1 MLQLTSKTGP
11 TKGQA
16 WPLVGG
22 PIVLGRES
30 KCDITIKDPLVSRK
44 HCEIIVDN
52 GTARV
57 RDLGS
62 SNATFVNGDSVEEAK
77 LEPGDELSVGN
88 AVFIVSKVG
97 SSWELAQSAAS
108 HSPTGSMKFGQ
119 AQFLERD
126 ESSLFKHGKPRT
138 AKDLAELFHT
148 GRALGA
154 AVSFDNLIE
163 NLLERVAHHLNPT
176 EALVILSPRGKDQAR
191 RVIPDTGNALLSEK
205 PSVESLVDHAIA
217 EQTAGMLPELVTQ
230 GDHRVLECTLVA
242 PLIYANET
250 LGVLLVRALSPKRAY
265 DEDDLELLIG
275 IAHCA
280 SPNLKALE
288 KLERLE
294 FENERLVSGVAYHGP
309 IIGTSEAINRVRQ
322 IARDCARSDLSVLI
336 LGETGTGKELV
347 ARLIHDLSP
356 RAEKPLV
363 IVNCAAIPDELFE
376 SEVFGHEA
384 GAFTGATGR
393 KIGLL
398 EEANGG
404 TLFLDE
410 VGDLSPQNQARLLR
424 AIETGAFRRLGG
436 KTDLQVDVRVLSA
449 TNRDLGGR
457 DEGTHFRR
465 DLLHRLNAFELHLPP
480 LRERR
485 DDIPDLARHFLNKAR
500 QRLKAQVSELAPEAL
515 LMLQEH
521 PWTGNIREL
530 RNVIERAVVVAKGE
544 RVTPGDLFTVA
555 RAPVDQEEPEEGPFP
570 TLAELERRHII
581 AAIERCEGNIKAAAG
596 LLGIGRS
603 TLYRKLG
610 EYGISAG

>member
-1 MLQLTSKTGP
+1 
-11 TKGQA
+11 
-16 WPLVGG
+16 V
-22 PIVLGRES
+22 GRES
-30 KCDITIKDPLVSRK
+30 RCDITVKDPLVSRK

-62 SNATFVNGDSVEEAK
+62 SNATFVNGDSIEETQ

-97 SSWELAQSAAS
+97 SSWESAQSAAS

-119 AQFLERD
+119 PMYLSRD
-126 ESSLFKHGKPRT
+126 ENSLFKHGKPRT
-138 AKDLAELFHT
+138 AKDLADLFHT

-154 AVSFDNLIE
+154 AASFDSLIDI
-163 NLLERVAHHLNPT
+163 LLSRMQHHLNPT
-176 EALVILSPRGKDQAR
+176 EALVILVGRGER
-191 RVIPDTGNALLSEK
+191 EGYRVFPETSAGLLAEKTTVALM
-205 PSVESLVDHAIA
+205 VDRAIA
-217 EQTAGMLPELVTQ
+217 DHTAGMLPELVTH
-230 GDHRVLECTLVA
+230 GDSRIIECTLAA
-242 PLIYANET
+242 PLVYAAKT
-250 LGVLLVRALSPKRAY
+250 LGVLLVRTVSPKRAY

-280 SPNLKALE
+280 SPNLKAQE
-288 KLERLE
+288 KLEQLE

-322 IARDCARSDLSVLI
+322 VARDCARSDLSVLI

-384 GAFTGATGR
+384 GAFTGASGR

-404 TLFLDE
+404 TIFLDE

-424 AIETGAFRRLGG
+424 AIETGTFRRLGG
-436 KTDLQVDVRVLSA
+436 KTDMHVDVRAVSA
-449 TNRDLGGR
+449 TNRDLSAREESGI
-457 DEGTHFRR
+457 FRR
-465 DLLHRLNAFELHLPP
+465 DLLHRLNAFELRLPP

-500 QRLKAQVSELAPEAL
+500 QRLKAQVSELSPEAL
-515 LMLQEH
+515 QMLQEH
-521 PWTGNIREL
+521 TWSGNIREL

-544 RVTPGDLFTVA
+544 KVTPGDLFTVA
-555 RAPVDQEEPEEGPFP
+555 RTPVETAAEDEGPFP
-570 TLAELERRHII
+570 TLAELERRHIV
-581 AAIERCEGNIKAAAG
+581 AALERCEGNIKAAAG

-610 EYGISAG
+610 EYDISAG